1 MKKGIKK
8 INRKKWIIILV
19 AVAVVLAAAAL
30 IVHLTT
36 RLTNESYV
44 NCSLG
49 DVNGDGY
56 INALDS
62 MLIIDSTTDDELLF
76 ESQKKLADI
85 NEDGIVN
92 SSDSLILMRYIV
104 GEIKSIPYDDT
115 AEPKPD
121 KASLKAETEK
131 DGTKFAA
138 QIKNEWDN
146 GDGTHSYQIDCKI
159 ENKSGANKNWNAEII
174 LSKSAKITKKWNCD
188 INSKSGI
195 ITLTGDGTSEDCG
208 FIVTARNGLAIKSV
222 AIKTKGE

>member
-1 MKKGIKK
+1 MKKGIKN
-8 INRKKWIIILV
+8 INRKKLIIILV
-19 AVAVVLAAAAL
+19 ALAVVLAAAAL
-30 IVHLTT
+30 IVHLST

-62 MLIIDSTTDDELLF
+62 MLIIDSTTDDKLLF
-76 ESQKKLADI
+76 ESQKKLADV
-85 NEDGIVN
+85 NEDGVVN

-121 KASLKAETEK
+121 KSSLKAEAEK
-131 DGTKFAA
+131 DATKFAA

-146 GDGTHSYQIDCKI
+146 GDGTHSYQIDCVVK
-159 ENKSGANKNWNAEII
+159 NKSSEITNWNVEII
-174 LSKSAKITKKWNCD
+174 FSGKATITKKWNCEAK
-188 INSKSGI
+188 SKSGI
-195 ITLTGDGTSEDCG
+195 VTLTGDGTSEDCG
-208 FIVTARNGLAIKSV
+208 FIVTARSGLAIKSV
-222 AIKTKGE
+222 EINN

>member
-8 INRKKWIIILV
+8 LNKKKWIIILV

-30 IVHLTT
+30 IVHFTT

-62 MLIIDSTTDDELLF
+62 MLIIDSTTDEKLLF
-76 ESQKKLADI
+76 ESQKKLADV

-92 SSDSLILMRYIV
+92 SSDSLTLMRYIV

-115 AEPKPD
+115 TEAQVSKAKLSAEV
-121 KASLKAETEK
+121 EK
-131 DGTKFAA
+131 NGTKLSVK
-138 QIKNEWDN
+138 IKNEWDN
-146 GDGTHSYQIDCKI
+146 GDGTHSYQLDCKI
-159 ENKSGANKNWNAEII
+159 ENKSGNNVPWNAEMV
-174 LSKSAKITKKWNCD
+174 LSKKAKITKKWNCEA
-188 INSKSGI
+188 NSKSGI
-195 ITLTGDGTSEDCG
+195 ITLSGDGKSEECG
-208 FIVTARNGLAIKSV
+208 FIVTAQNGLMIKSV
-222 AIKTKGE
+222 EINK